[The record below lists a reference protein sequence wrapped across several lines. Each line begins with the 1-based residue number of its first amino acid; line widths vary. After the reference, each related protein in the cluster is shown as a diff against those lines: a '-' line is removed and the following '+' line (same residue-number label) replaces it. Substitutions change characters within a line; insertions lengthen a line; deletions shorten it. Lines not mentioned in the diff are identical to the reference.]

1 MRNAWSHL
9 TTYVDCGYADIDNN
23 YVERAIR
30 PFTTGRKNWLFA
42 DTPAGAHASAALYSL
57 VETAK
62 ANKIDPYQY
71 LKRVFTELPQIAEGD
86 SIDHLLPWNLISE
99 TLN

>member
-1 MRNAWSHL
+1 MSRDANIVI
-9 TTYVDCGYADIDNN
+9 TNN

-62 ANKIDPYQY
+62 ANKIHPYQY
-71 LKRVFTELPQIAEGD
+71 LRIVFTELPQIPEGG
-86 SIDHLLPWNLISE
+86 SIDHLLQRNLASNS
-99 TLN
+99 LH